1 LSFEGIKFGICPN
14 LYPLEL
20 IYEMTEFAEKI
31 GLDSVMMGDHLV
43 AIGIKR
49 REALE
54 AWTTLAAIASRTCR
68 IKLGTCVT
76 DPHRRHPAVLA
87 QTVATLDIVSGGRVI
102 FAIGPGEA
110 MNLDPYGI
118 PWNKPVTRMRE
129 TIEILKKLWT
139 EQSVNYTG
147 EFFKLHEAILE
158 PKPIQKPHPPI
169 WVAGISPRTMRIT
182 AELADGWFP
191 LLLTPDQYRA
201 GLSNIRHW
209 ADQVGRKSENVE
221 PALFLYT
228 VVAEDRE
235 KARQLIEV
243 PAKMLLTLFPKSLV
257 QLGYSAPIEELNA
270 FNFIVKPE
278 TVKMVLEKSTTIPS
292 EAIQQFFV
300 FGSPDDCI
308 EGLEKYIK
316 AGVRYFAL
324 ALLTPPP
331 LTMAT
336 FKLYAE
342 KVLPYFREDIGSK

>member
-1 LSFEGIKFGICPN
+1 MSFESVKFGICPN

-20 IYEMTEFAEKI
+20 IYEVAEFAEKI

-54 AWTTLAAIASRTCR
+54 AWTTLAAIASRTHR

-87 QTVATLDIVSGGRVI
+87 QTVATLDIISSGRVI

-118 PWNKPVTRMRE
+118 PWNKPVSRMRE
-129 TIEILKKLWT
+129 TIEILKKLWV

-147 EFFKLHEAILE
+147 EFFKLQEATLE

-169 WVAGISPRTMRIT
+169 WIAGISPRTMKLT
-182 AELADGWFP
+182 AEIADGWFP
-191 LLLTPDQYRA
+191 LLITPEQYRA
-201 GLSNIRHW
+201 GLNNIRQL
-209 ADQVGRKSENVE
+209 AEQVGRKSEDLE

-243 PAKMLLTLFPKSLV
+243 PAKMLLTLFPKNLAK
-257 QLGYSAPIEELNA
+257 LGYSAPKELNA
-270 FNFIVKPE
+270 SSFIVKPE
-278 TVKMVLEKSTTIPS
+278 TVKTVLEKSTTIPS
-292 EAIQQFFV
+292 EAIKQF
-300 FGSPDDCI
+300 
-308 EGLEKYIK
+308 
-316 AGVRYFAL
+316 
-324 ALLTPPP
+324 
-331 LTMAT
+331 
-336 FKLYAE
+336 
-342 KVLPYFREDIGSK
+342 